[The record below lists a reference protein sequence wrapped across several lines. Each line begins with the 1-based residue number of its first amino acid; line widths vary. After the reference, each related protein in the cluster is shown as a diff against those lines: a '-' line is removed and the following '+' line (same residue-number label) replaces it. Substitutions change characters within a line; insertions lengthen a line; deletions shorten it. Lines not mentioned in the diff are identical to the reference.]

1 MSWGYKILIVYA
13 AFVAGILFLVFKSSR
28 QKMDLVTTDYYA
40 KELKYQEK
48 IDETN
53 RVNALS
59 SPVTCE
65 IKNNELVIFFPK
77 DFSGKKLKGEAVL
90 YCPSDEDKDAK
101 QNFVIQDDPLIV
113 SIPSFNK
120 TEYELHLS
128 WQADGVSYYF
138 EKKIIIPK
146 QVKS

>member
-13 AFVAGILFLVFKSSR
+13 VFVAGILFLVFKSSS

-48 IDETN
+48 IDEVN

-59 SPVTCE
+59 SSVTYE
-65 IKNNELVIFFPK
+65 IKNNELIILFPK
-77 DFSGKKLKGEAVL
+77 DFSGKKLKGEAIL

-101 QNFVIQDDPLIV
+101 QNFTIQDAPLIV
-113 SIPSFNK
+113 SIPSINK

-128 WQADGVSYYF
+128 WEADGMSYYF
-138 EKKIIIPK
+138 EKKIVIPK
-146 QVKS
+146 QVTS

>member
-13 AFVAGILFLVFKSSR
+13 AFVVGILFLVFKSSS

-59 SPVTCE
+59 ASIAYEV
-65 IKNNELVIFFPK
+65 KNNELIILFPK
-77 DFSGKKLKGEAVL
+77 DFIGKKLEGEAIL
-90 YCPSDEDKDAK
+90 YCPSDENKDVK
-101 QNFVIQDDPLIV
+101 QNFTIQDAPLIV
-113 SIPSFNK
+113 SIPSINK

-128 WQADGVSYYF
+128 WQADGMSYYF

-146 QVKS
+146 PLKS